1 MAAQFI
7 HDEAAPSTFVGTRAQ
22 LQKKLEHDAAQG
34 TDRAQKSDRAR
45 KFVVVELDGKLAAN
59 AEDWAQAVSSV
70 LRLLKDTAVV
80 QDAKTVK
87 ALVDLLTPKSVAP
100 AHLVREAEMI
110 ADAKKVIL
118 ESGDWLNVVELAKI
132 AGLSQTNPNAQPW
145 KWKKKKQIFTIDHA
159 AGELYPGYA
168 LDERENYRPRK
179 GLQPILELFGASMNG
194 WGLALWFMSANGM
207 LGGKAPKD
215 VLAKDPEKVLI
226 AARHELES
234 IDHA

>member
-1 MAAQFI
+1 MAAQSI
-7 HDEAAPSTFVGTRAQ
+7 HDESVPSTFVGTRAQ
-22 LQKKLEHDAAQG
+22 LRKKLDDDVAQG
-34 TDRAQKSDRAR
+34 ADRGHKGDLPP
-45 KFVVVELDGKLAAN
+45 KFVLVKLDGKLAADS
-59 AEDWAQAVSSV
+59 AEWAQAVSSV
-70 LRLLKDTAVV
+70 LSLLKDTAVV

-87 ALVDLLTPKSVAP
+87 ALVELLTPKSVAP

-110 ADAKKVIL
+110 ADAKKAVL
-118 ESGDWLNVVELAKI
+118 ESGDWLTAVELAKI

-179 GLQPILELFGASMNG
+179 GLQPILEVFGDSMSG
-194 WGLALWFMSANGM
+194 WALALWFMSANGM

-215 VLAKDPEKVLI
+215 VLAKDPGLVL
-226 AARHELES
+226 AAAKDELES
-234 IDHA
+234 IEHA